1 MQEPNYITQQTA
13 GEPHSVREGGSSE
26 TTFEVTPET
35 LTMTTTVSMPTG
47 EADAQGKLIFTSIP
61 VPMTFANTK

>member
-1 MQEPNYITQQTA
+1 MNDNDYITQQTA
-13 GEPHSVREGGSSE
+13 GELHSVREGGSSE

-47 EADAQGKLIFTSIP
+47 ETDDQGKLIFASIP
-61 VPMTFANTK
+61 VPMTFANAE